1 MAPMEGPQRYSAKT
15 LRPLTAVILPR
26 LLQRLTDS
34 SADEKPAR
42 FSDEASNL
50 ATIAGLTLRA
60 VSELFNRPCV
70 VLTELE
76 VVGALVAVLDRVTD
90 SSPQVAY
97 WCLEALIECSELL
110 IVRSAEGGGLVLA
123 MHPEWAVRLDLRQ
136 AGLSLDR
143 PLSISLSA

>member
-1 MAPMEGPQRYSAKT
+1 MEGPQRYSAKT

-26 LLQRLTDS
+26 LLQRLTDR

-60 VSELFNRPCV
+60 VPELFNRPCV

-90 SSPQVAY
+90 FPRQVAY
-97 WCLEALIECSELL
+97 WCLEAIIECSELL
-110 IVRSAEGGGLVLA
+110 IVRREDAGGVVLTV
-123 MHPEWAVRLDLRQ
+123 HPEWALKLDVRQTGLMLDGRYT
-136 AGLSLDR
+136 A
-143 PLSISLSA
+143 SLSA